1 MARFIGMR
9 RMILTVAVLVSAAGF
24 KTRNQQPDVSG
35 SYTSNWGSAVL
46 HQNHDRVTGEYAYH
60 HGRIDGVLDG
70 NVLHYAWH
78 ENDGDG
84 HGVFVIGTDSEL
96 VGTWGIGDDDTRGGG
111 WRLAPAAMAIA
122 R

>member
-1 MARFIGMR
+1 MR
-9 RMILTVAVLVSAAGF
+9 RTLLAIAVLVTAVGF
-24 KTRNQQPDVSG
+24 TPANRLDISG
-35 SYTSNWGSAVL
+35 SYTSNWGSVVL
-46 HQNHDRVTGEYAYH
+46 HQSHGRVTGEYDYQ

-70 NVLHYAWH
+70 NVLRYAWH

-84 HGVFVIGTDSEL
+84 RGVFVIATDGEL

-111 WRLAPAAMAIA
+111 WRLAPTASAAIA